1 MGDWFKSVLD
11 YVRAWLVSVF
21 ISSRQEAL
29 AYLDRKVKEADEYT
43 DRKKAEVKTDALRE
57 LSEGLDEIDDY
68 IQKHFPFLPDKAM
81 NDLKARLVS
90 KAAEF
95 YDKLSAVSKEKEDEV
110 LQDAGKFVKEKI
122 NEVYDFIE
130 GKVK

>member
-43 DRKKAEVKTDALRE
+43 DFPGRRDLWEAESSVRCQT
-57 LSEGLDEIDDY
+57 
-68 IQKHFPFLPDKAM
+68 H
-81 NDLKARLVS
+81 
-90 KAAEF
+90 
-95 YDKLSAVSKEKEDEV
+95 
-110 LQDAGKFVKEKI
+110 
-122 NEVYDFIE
+122 
-130 GKVK
+130 